1 MMFPLAAQGNTIS
14 RHRIQAE
21 AIVAKGYAVRFFL
34 DEMDRTRRSDRRRRI
49 FYSVIFWLLVV
60 YLSLISA
67 YYIGLV
73 PIRVGIA
80 VLIIGII
87 VTVVREVLASRKYR
101 MPDEYYE

>member
-1 MMFPLAAQGNTIS
+1 MNASIPSADD
-14 RHRIQAE
+14 
-21 AIVAKGYAVRFFL
+21 FL
-34 DEMDRTRRSDRRRRI
+34 DEMDRTRRADRRRRI

>member
-1 MMFPLAAQGNTIS
+1 MNASIPSADD
-14 RHRIQAE
+14 
-21 AIVAKGYAVRFFL
+21 FL

-101 MPDEYYE
+101 MPDEYYQ

>member
-1 MMFPLAAQGNTIS
+1 MNDSIPSADD
-14 RHRIQAE
+14 
-21 AIVAKGYAVRFFL
+21 FL
-34 DEMDRTRRSDRRRRI
+34 DEMDRSRRSDRRRRI

>member
-1 MMFPLAAQGNTIS
+1 MNDSIPSADD
-14 RHRIQAE
+14 
-21 AIVAKGYAVRFFL
+21 FL
-34 DEMDRTRRSDRRRRI
+34 DEMDRTRRADRRRRI

-80 VLIIGII
+80 VRIIGII

>member
-1 MMFPLAAQGNTIS
+1 MNDSIPSADD
-14 RHRIQAE
+14 
-21 AIVAKGYAVRFFL
+21 FL

>member
-1 MMFPLAAQGNTIS
+1 MNASIPSADD
-14 RHRIQAE
+14 
-21 AIVAKGYAVRFFL
+21 FL

-101 MPDEYYE
+101 MPDEYYDRDSIQEGDVTE

>member
-1 MMFPLAAQGNTIS
+1 MSARKFLMRHGMLADLIRPEEELT
-14 RHRIQAE
+14 R
-21 AIVAKGYAVRFFL
+21 FL

-49 FYSVIFWLLVV
+49 FYSVIFWLLAV

>member
-1 MMFPLAAQGNTIS
+1 MDDKIPS
-14 RHRIQAE
+14 AE
-21 AIVAKGYAVRFFL
+21 QFL
-34 DEMDRTRRSDRRRRI
+34 DEMDRTRLADRRKRI
-49 FYSVIFWLLVV
+49 IYSIICWLLIV
-60 YLSLISA
+60 YIACVAA
-67 YYIGLV
+67 YYIGVV

>member
-1 MMFPLAAQGNTIS
+1 MNDSIPSADD
-14 RHRIQAE
+14 
-21 AIVAKGYAVRFFL
+21 FL

-87 VTVVREVLASRKYR
+87 VSVVREVLASRKYR

>member
-1 MMFPLAAQGNTIS
+1 MNDSIPSADD
-14 RHRIQAE
+14 
-21 AIVAKGYAVRFFL
+21 FL
-34 DEMDRTRRSDRRRRI
+34 DEMDRTRRADRRRRI

>member
-1 MMFPLAAQGNTIS
+1 
-14 RHRIQAE
+14 
-21 AIVAKGYAVRFFL
+21 
-34 DEMDRTRRSDRRRRI
+34 MDRTRRSDRRRRI
-49 FYSVIFWLLVV
+49 FYSVIFWLLAV

>member
-1 MMFPLAAQGNTIS
+1 MNASIPSADD
-14 RHRIQAE
+14 
-21 AIVAKGYAVRFFL
+21 FL
-34 DEMDRTRRSDRRRRI
+34 DEMDRTRRADRRRRI
-49 FYSVIFWLLVV
+49 FYSVIFGLLVV
-60 YLSLISA
+60 YHSLISA

>member
-1 MMFPLAAQGNTIS
+1 MNASIPSADD
-14 RHRIQAE
+14 
-21 AIVAKGYAVRFFL
+21 FL

>member
-1 MMFPLAAQGNTIS
+1 MNDSIPSADD
-14 RHRIQAE
+14 
-21 AIVAKGYAVRFFL
+21 FL
-34 DEMDRTRRSDRRRRI
+34 DEMDRTRRSDRRMRI

>member
-1 MMFPLAAQGNTIS
+1 MNASIPSADD
-14 RHRIQAE
+14 
-21 AIVAKGYAVRFFL
+21 FL

-49 FYSVIFWLLVV
+49 FYSVIFWLLAV

>member
-1 MMFPLAAQGNTIS
+1 MNASIPSADD
-14 RHRIQAE
+14 
-21 AIVAKGYAVRFFL
+21 FL

-101 MPDEYYE
+101 MPDEYYK